1 MKNKKKLIVI
11 SGPSGVGKGAIIKSL
26 LNNVQTLGLAVSAT
40 TRPQRAGEVDGK
52 DYYFYSQDNFDK
64 DIKND
69 AFIEW
74 CHVHG
79 NRYGT
84 LKSEI
89 DRLNNLTMIGLVE
102 IDTEGANKIK
112 QSFPE
117 ALRVFIAPPTLAI
130 LEERLKKRK
139 TESWEEIKKRVN
151 HAKVE
156 LNEIEHYDYVIIN
169 DTILDSSKEIEEII
183 KKSFNL

>member
-1 MKNKKKLIVI
+1 MKNRKKLIVI
-11 SGPSGVGKGAIIKSL
+11 SGPSGVGKGAIINSL
-26 LNNVQTLGLAVSAT
+26 LNNVRTLGLAVSAT
-40 TRPQRAGEVDGK
+40 TRAQRAGEVDGK
-52 DYYFYSQDNFDK
+52 DYYFYSPANFDNA
-64 DIKND
+64 IKNNE
-69 AFIEW
+69 FIEW

-89 DRLNNLTMIGLVE
+89 DRLNNLTMIGLIE

-117 ALRVFIAPPTLAI
+117 ALRIFIAPPTLAI
-130 LEERLKKRK
+130 LKERLKKRK
-139 TESWEEIKKRVN
+139 TESSEEIEKRVN

-169 DTILDSSKEIEEII
+169 DKIFDSSKEIEKII
-183 KKSFNL
+183 TKSFNL